1 MWRIVRTIVWDAVS
15 HFNNDDGWAFASHV
29 ALSTLMAIFPFLIFA
44 ASLAGFLGADYFA
57 QYAVPLLFET
67 WPNTIAKPVTREVQA
82 VLSGDRGGLLTVGV
96 LLALFFASN
105 GVEALRTSLNRAYRQ
120 VENRSFISLRLQSFG
135 FVLLATISLTIVSL
149 LLVAAP
155 IIHSVMLRK
164 VPELVPP
171 VFAFDALR
179 IMIAI
184 VVLIV
189 GLAMCHVYLPEGRR
203 RLVDILPGMA
213 LTILAWVVGSWV
225 FVTYLDN
232 FGRYAAT
239 YAGLASI
246 IVALVFLY
254 MVSAIFILGG
264 ELNAAIMRYRA
275 LSAAGGLPFQRPSRR
290 RVQ

>member
-1 MWRIVRTIVWDAVS
+1 MWHTVRAITWDALS

-67 WPNTIAKPVTREVQA
+67 WPNTIAKPVTQEVQA
-82 VLSGDRGGLLTVGV
+82 VLSGERGDLLTIGV

-120 VENRSFISLRLQSFG
+120 VESRSFISLRLQSFG
-135 FVLLATISLTIVSL
+135 FVLLATICLTIVSL

-155 IIHSVMLRK
+155 IVHSVLLSRAPDL
-164 VPELVPP
+164 VPE
-171 VFAFDALR
+171 VFAYDALR
-179 IMIAI
+179 IAIAI
-184 VVLIV
+184 LVLLV
-189 GLAMCHVYLPEGRR
+189 GLAISHIYLPEGKRR
-203 RLVDILPGMA
+203 IVDVLPGMA
-213 LTILAWVVGSWV
+213 LTILFWIVGSWG

-232 FGRYAAT
+232 FGQYSTT

-254 MVSAIFILGG
+254 MVSAIFIIGG
-264 ELNAAIMRYRA
+264 ELNAAIMRHRA
-275 LSAAGGLPFQRPSRR
+275 LRAAGGLPFHRSSRR
-290 RVQ
+290 RGR

>member
-1 MWRIVRTIVWDAVS
+1 MWQTVRVIAWDAIS

-29 ALSTLMAIFPFLIFA
+29 ALSTIMAIFPFLIFA

-67 WPNTIAKPVTREVQA
+67 WPHSIAEPVTKEVQA
-82 VLSGDRGGLLTVGV
+82 VLSGERGDLLTIGV

-120 VENRSFISLRLQSFG
+120 VESRSLISLRLQSFG
-135 FVLLATISLTIVSL
+135 FVLLATLCLTIVSL

-155 IIHSVMLRK
+155 IVHSVLLRRAPDI
-164 VPELVPP
+164 VPE

-184 VVLIV
+184 FVLIV
-189 GLAMCHVYLPEGRR
+189 GLAICHVYLPEGKR
-203 RLVDILPGMA
+203 RLVDIMPGMV
-213 LTILAWVVGSWV
+213 LTILFWVVGSWV
-225 FVTYLDN
+225 FATYLEN
-232 FGRYAAT
+232 FGRYSTT

-254 MVSAIFILGG
+254 MVSAIFIIGA
-264 ELNAAIMRYRA
+264 ELNAAIMRFRA
-275 LSAAGGLPFQRPSRR
+275 LRAAGGLPFQLPSRR
-290 RVQ
+290 RER